1 MEREA
6 TTLAACIV
14 PWEGTGSD
22 EEVGRG
28 HQEENGQRENRTGQK
43 EGLNRQVYSG
53 LSGELHGL

>member
-1 MEREA
+1 M
-6 TTLAACIV
+6 TLAACIV
-14 PWEGTGSD
+14 PWEGTGSN

-28 HQEENGQRENRTGQK
+28 HQEENGQRENSTGQK